1 MLRTVRAKF
10 LGVAAF
16 FVVWLVVAT
25 GFSVIQSL
33 GINGDLEAVSRYVT
47 PVKDAISDVRARQL
61 EQISLI
67 DRYMRVVEND
77 GPHAPLLNG
86 LEIEINAKQTQIEQA
101 FRKAFTFA
109 ALGRAQASGHFDNGV
124 LLDLDVRMREFAD
137 VSAQF
142 SLGVERLLSRVR
154 DDDLMDAQRQENLVR
169 GLHRNIVL
177 DLRNEI
183 LLLEKYAA
191 DTVENVSSRE
201 DFLIQAE
208 FIMMLAAV
216 VIGVSLAY
224 YMAHAV
230 VIAVRQVTNALNAVQ
245 SGKLDTSLDFKGKGD
260 FARLADA
267 FNRMTRELRVRF
279 RMRERFGKY
288 VDPKIVNNLIN
299 QETAL
304 ETSEKRVMTVSVVN
318 LTGFDW
324 LAEHTAPEKLVDF
337 LNDYLTAMTEPISG
351 HSGIIDNFV
360 GDRVIGFWGPP
371 FCGEGAHAGH
381 ACQAALEQVARFNAL
396 KTKYADLIG
405 DHGLDIRVGIA
416 TGEVVV
422 GSIGTDKSRA
432 YTVVGDCVNYAN
444 RLEKA
449 NRVYGTRILAS
460 HETANM
466 ATGDIEMRD
475 LDHVVLLGTEK
486 VVYLYEVLA
495 AGGQLSDERQ
505 EWRKKYE
512 AAMAHYRDGRFD
524 EARPLY
530 ESVIEF
536 DDSDFAAQLMMNR
549 MERLERREQDRE
561 WNGTWVVRDPY
572 ERRDVES

>member
-267 FNRMTRELRVRF
+267 FNRMTRELRIRF

-381 ACQAALEQVARFNAL
+381 ALS
-396 KTKYADLIG
+396 LI
-405 DHGLDIRVGIA
+405 HI
-416 TGEVVV
+416 
-422 GSIGTDKSRA
+422 
-432 YTVVGDCVNYAN
+432 
-444 RLEKA
+444 
-449 NRVYGTRILAS
+449 
-460 HETANM
+460 
-466 ATGDIEMRD
+466 
-475 LDHVVLLGTEK
+475 
-486 VVYLYEVLA
+486 
-495 AGGQLSDERQ
+495 
-505 EWRKKYE
+505 
-512 AAMAHYRDGRFD
+512 
-524 EARPLY
+524 
-530 ESVIEF
+530 
-536 DDSDFAAQLMMNR
+536 
-549 MERLERREQDRE
+549 
-561 WNGTWVVRDPY
+561 
-572 ERRDVES
+572 

>member
-1 MLRTVRAKF
+1 MLRTIRAKF

-47 PVKDAISDVRARQL
+47 PVKDSLSDVRARQL

-67 DRYMRVVEND
+67 DRYMRVVERD
-77 GPHAPLLNG
+77 GPQTSLLNG
-86 LEIEINAKQTQIEQA
+86 LEIEIEAKQTQIEQA
-101 FRKAFTFA
+101 FRKSFTFA
-109 ALGRAQASGHFDNGV
+109 ALGRAQASGHFDEGV
-124 LLDLDVRMREFAD
+124 RLDHDVRMREFAD

-142 SLGVERLLSRVR
+142 SLGVERLLDQVSEGN
-154 DDDLMDAQRQENLVR
+154 LPDAGAQEKTVR
-169 GLHRNIVL
+169 GLHRIIVL
-177 DLRNEI
+177 NLRNEI
-183 LLLEKYAA
+183 RLLEDYAA
-191 DTVENVSSRE
+191 DTVENVSKRE

-216 VIGVSLAY
+216 IIGISLAY

-230 VIAVRQVTNALNAVQ
+230 VIAVRKTTNALNSVQ
-245 SGKLDTSLDFKGKGD
+245 SGKLDTKLEFSTKGD
-260 FARLADA
+260 FGRMADA

-288 VDPKIVNNLIN
+288 VDPKVINNLIN

-304 ETSEKRVMTVSVVN
+304 ENSEKRVMTVSVVN

-324 LAEHTAPEKLVDF
+324 LAEHTPPEKLVDF
-337 LNDYLTAMTEPISG
+337 LNDYLTAMTEPIANQ
-351 HSGIIDNFV
+351 SGIIDNFV

-371 FCGEGAHAGH
+371 FCGEGAHAKH

-405 DHGLDIRVGIA
+405 DHGLEIRVGIA

-449 NRVYGTRILAS
+449 NRVYGTQILAS
-460 HETANM
+460 HETASM
-466 ATGDIEMRD
+466 ASGEVEMRD

-486 VVYLYEVLA
+486 VVFLYEVLA
-495 AGGQLSDERQ
+495 PGGQLSDERR
-505 EWRKKYE
+505 EWRSKYE
-512 AAMAHYRDGRFD
+512 TAMAHYRDGNFD
-524 EARPLY
+524 AARPLY
-530 ESVIEF
+530 EEVMEF

>member
-1 MLRTVRAKF
+1 MLRTIRAKF

-47 PVKDAISDVRARQL
+47 PVKDSLSDVRARQL
-61 EQISLI
+61 EQISLL

-77 GPHAPLLNG
+77 GAHAPLLNG
-86 LEIEINAKQTQIEQA
+86 IEIEINAKQTQIEQA
-101 FRKAFTFA
+101 FRKTFTFA
-109 ALGRAQASGHFDNGV
+109 ALGRAKASRHFDNGV

-137 VSAQF
+137 VAAQF
-142 SLGVERLLSRVR
+142 SLGVERLLSRVD
-154 DDDLMDAQRQENLVR
+154 DDDLLDAQRQENIVR
-169 GLHRNIVL
+169 GIHRTIVL

-191 DTVENVSSRE
+191 DTVENVSKRE

-216 VIGVSLAY
+216 IIGVSLAY
-224 YMAHAV
+224 YLAHAV
-230 VIAVRQVTNALNAVQ
+230 VVAVRQTTNALNSIQ
-245 SGKLDTSLDFKGKGD
+245 SGKLDTNLDFKGKGD

-267 FNRMTRELRVRF
+267 FNRMSRELRVRF

-288 VDPKIVNNLIN
+288 VDPKVINNLIN

-304 ETSEKRVMTVSVVN
+304 ETSQKRVMTVSVVN

-324 LAEHTAPEKLVDF
+324 LAEHTPPEKLVDF
-337 LNDYLTAMTEPISG
+337 LNDYLTAMTEPIAN
-351 HSGIIDNFV
+351 HSGIIDNFL

-371 FCGEGAHAGH
+371 FCGENAHAGH

-405 DHGLDIRVGIA
+405 DHGLDIRIGVA
-416 TGEVVV
+416 TDEVVV

-449 NRVYGTRILAS
+449 NRVYGTQILAS
-460 HETANM
+460 LETAKM
-466 ATGDIEMRD
+466 AASEIEMRD
-475 LDHVVLLGTEK
+475 LDHVVLLGTEHE
-486 VVYLYEVLA
+486 VYLYEVLA
-495 AGGQLSDERQ
+495 QGGQLSEERRD
-505 EWRKKYE
+505 WRTKYE
-512 AAMAHYRDGRFD
+512 TAMTHYREGAFD
-524 EARPLY
+524 LAKPLY
-530 ESVIEF
+530 EAVLEL

-549 MERLERREQDRE
+549 MERLQRREQDRA

-572 ERRDVES
+572 DRRDVES

>member
-1 MLRTVRAKF
+1 
-10 LGVAAF
+10 
-16 FVVWLVVAT
+16 
-25 GFSVIQSL
+25 I
-33 GINGDLEAVSRYVT
+33 
-47 PVKDAISDVRARQL
+47 
-61 EQISLI
+61 
-67 DRYMRVVEND
+67 
-77 GPHAPLLNG
+77 
-86 LEIEINAKQTQIEQA
+86 
-101 FRKAFTFA
+101 
-109 ALGRAQASGHFDNGV
+109 
-124 LLDLDVRMREFAD
+124 
-137 VSAQF
+137 
-142 SLGVERLLSRVR
+142 
-154 DDDLMDAQRQENLVR
+154 VR

-191 DTVENVSSRE
+191 DTVESVSRSE

-208 FIMMLAAV
+208 FIMMLAAII
-216 VIGVSLAY
+216 IGVSLAY
-224 YMAHAV
+224 YLAHAV
-230 VIAVRQVTNALNAVQ
+230 VVAVRQTTNALNGIQ

-267 FNRMTRELRVRF
+267 FNRMSRELRVRF

-288 VDPKIVNNLIN
+288 VDPKVINNLIN

-304 ETSEKRVMTVSVVN
+304 ENSEKRVMTVSVVN

-324 LAEHTAPEKLVDF
+324 LAEHTPPEKLVDF
-337 LNDYLTAMTEPISG
+337 LNDYLTAMTEPIAN

-371 FCGEGAHAGH
+371 FCGENAHARH

-405 DHGLDIRVGIA
+405 DHGLDIRIGIA

-449 NRVYGTRILAS
+449 NRVYGTQILAS

-466 ATGDIEMRD
+466 AAGEIEMRD
-475 LDHVVLLGTEK
+475 LDHVVLLGTEHE
-486 VVYLYEVLA
+486 VYLYEVLA
-495 AGGQLSDERQ
+495 LGGQLSEERRD
-505 EWRKKYE
+505 WRSKYE
-512 AAMAHYRDGRFD
+512 TAMTHYREGAFD
-524 EARPLY
+524 QAKPLY
-530 ESVIEF
+530 EAVREL

-549 MERLERREQDRE
+549 MERLQRREQDRE

-572 ERRDVES
+572 DRRDVES

>member
-1 MLRTVRAKF
+1 MLRTIRAKF

-47 PVKDAISDVRARQL
+47 PVKDALSDVRARQL
-61 EQISLI
+61 EQISLL

-77 GPHAPLLNG
+77 GPNAPLLNG
-86 LEIEINAKQTQIEQA
+86 IEIEIGAKQTQIEQA
-101 FRKAFTFA
+101 FRKTFTFA
-109 ALGRAQASGHFDNGV
+109 ALGRAQASGHFGNGV

-142 SLGVERLLSRVR
+142 SLGMERLLGRVG
-154 DDDLMDAQRQENLVR
+154 DGDLVDAQRQENIVR
-169 GLHRNIVL
+169 GLHRTIVL

-191 DTVENVSSRE
+191 DTVESVSRSE

-208 FIMMLAAV
+208 FIMMLGAV
-216 VIGVSLAY
+216 IIGVSLAY
-224 YMAHAV
+224 YLAHAV
-230 VIAVRQVTNALNAVQ
+230 VVAVRKTTNALNDIQ
-245 SGKLDTSLDFKGKGD
+245 SGKLDTNLDFKGKGD

-267 FNRMTRELRVRF
+267 FNRMSRELRVRF

-288 VDPKIVNNLIN
+288 VDPKVINNLIN

-304 ETSEKRVMTVSVVN
+304 ENSEKRVMTVSVVN

-324 LAEHTAPEKLVDF
+324 LAEHTPPEKLVDF
-337 LNDYLTAMTEPISG
+337 LNDYLTAMTEPIANQ
-351 HSGIIDNFV
+351 SGIIDNFV

-371 FCGEGAHAGH
+371 FCGENAHARH

-405 DHGLDIRVGIA
+405 DHGLDIRIGIA

-460 HETANM
+460 HVTANM
-466 ATGDIEMRD
+466 AAGEIEMRD
-475 LDHVVLLGTEK
+475 LDHVVLLGTEH

-495 AGGQLSDERQ
+495 PGGQLTDERRD
-505 EWRKKYE
+505 WRTKYE
-512 AAMAHYRDGRFD
+512 TAMTHYRDGAFD
-524 EARPLY
+524 QAKPLY
-530 ESVIEF
+530 EAVLEL

-549 MERLERREQDRE
+549 MERLQRREQDRE

-572 ERRDVES
+572 DRRDVES

>member
-1 MLRTVRAKF
+1 MLF
-10 LGVAAF
+10 
-16 FVVWLVVAT
+16 
-25 GFSVIQSL
+25 
-33 GINGDLEAVSRYVT
+33 
-47 PVKDAISDVRARQL
+47 
-61 EQISLI
+61 
-67 DRYMRVVEND
+67 
-77 GPHAPLLNG
+77 
-86 LEIEINAKQTQIEQA
+86 
-101 FRKAFTFA
+101 
-109 ALGRAQASGHFDNGV
+109 
-124 LLDLDVRMREFAD
+124 DLDVRMREFAD

-142 SLGVERLLSRVR
+142 SLGVERLLDQVR
-154 DDDLMDAQRQENLVR
+154 AGNLADARSQENTVR
-169 GLHRNIVL
+169 GLHRIIVL
-177 DLRNEI
+177 NLRNEI
-183 LLLEKYAA
+183 RLLEDYAA
-191 DTVENVSSRE
+191 QTVENVSKRE

-216 VIGVSLAY
+216 IIGISLAY

-230 VIAVRQVTNALNAVQ
+230 VVAVRKTTSALNSIQ
-245 SGKLDTSLDFKGKGD
+245 SGKLDTKLEFSSKGD
-260 FARLADA
+260 FGRLADA

-288 VDPKIVNNLIN
+288 VDPKVINNLIN

-304 ETSEKRVMTVSVVN
+304 ENSEKRVMTVSVVN

-324 LAEHTAPEKLVDF
+324 LAEHTPPEKLVDF
-337 LNDYLTAMTEPISG
+337 LNDYLTAMTEPIANQ
-351 HSGIIDNFV
+351 SGIIDNFV

-371 FCGEGAHAGH
+371 FCGEGAHAKH

-396 KTKYADLIG
+396 KTKYAELIG
-405 DHGLDIRVGIA
+405 DHGLEIRVGIA

-449 NRVYGTRILAS
+449 NRVYGTQILAS
-460 HETANM
+460 HETASM
-466 ATGDIEMRD
+466 ASGEVEMRD

-486 VVYLYEVLA
+486 VVFLYEVLA
-495 AGGQLSDERQ
+495 QGGQLSEERR
-505 EWRKKYE
+505 EWRSKYE
-512 AAMAHYRDGRFD
+512 TAMAHYRDGNFD
-524 EARPLY
+524 AARPLY
-530 ESVIEF
+530 EEVIAF

-561 WNGTWVVRDPY
+561 WDGTWVVRDPY